1 MKKSKHWIV
10 FYQLSGHTIP
20 EYTECVGTGSVIP
33 VDNRLSNDSIELRVI
48 HGCYPIPAAA
58 KGFAIC
64 VGERIN
70 NLHRET
76 LIRLLDNNKD

>member
-1 MKKSKHWIV
+1 MKKSKRWIV
-10 FYQLSGHTIP
+10 FYQFSGHIIP
-20 EYTECVGTGSVIP
+20 EYTECIGTGSVIP

-48 HGCYPIPAAA
+48 HRCYPIPTAA

-76 LIRLLDNNKD
+76 PIRLFNNNKN